1 MPVSE
6 KVIPDDPRVYTKL
19 RGKPYGQDLVAFA
32 IVYDDLDIRDVKC
45 ISDACFAEIMKEEAP
60 QYLRLDEAKY
70 IISRSLVGVRCYRD
84 LTFKECTSYLSW
96 LLNDSPCADAF
107 ITKCPLHAYRRGVTV
122 SAEASAPA
130 VGFALLMHRALWE
143 YPGHVRT
150 FEVLFNS
157 HINTGLCLALM
168 SDVITNKSLNMY
180 VSGYGMSHGPLPSV
194 FNPEIVKD
202 VRSLRFDGEDSF
214 RSEGGYTR
222 SKPFISRGSRHWNRV
237 LKVVCT
243 ILNKSTSDHLHMRRG
258 YQGSP
263 EHFRMPV
270 LLSILP
276 EVYRELTAE

>member
-19 RGKPYGQDLVAFA
+19 RGKKYSEDLVAFA
-32 IVYDDLDIRDVKC
+32 LVYDDLDIRNVKC
-45 ISDACFAEIMKEEAP
+45 ISDACFAEIMSEESTEH
-60 QYLRLDEAKY
+60 LRLAEVKY
-70 IISRSLVGVRCYRD
+70 IISRSLVGVERYRD
-84 LTFKECTSYLSW
+84 LIFKECDSYLLW

-107 ITKCPLHAYRRGVTV
+107 VTKCPLHAYQRGVTI
-122 SAEASAPA
+122 SAEAPAPA

-150 FEVLFNS
+150 FNLLFNERVGV
-157 HINTGLCLALM
+157 GLCLALM
-168 SDVITNKSLNMY
+168 SDVITNRSLNMY

-202 VRSLRFDGEDSF
+202 VRSLRFDGEESF
-214 RSEGGYTR
+214 RSEEGYTR
-222 SKPFISRGSRHWNRV
+222 SKPFISKGSRHWNRV

-243 ILNKSTSDHLHMRRG
+243 VLNGPNRLHMRRG
-258 YQGSP
+258 YRGSP
-263 EHFRMPV
+263 DGFTMPV